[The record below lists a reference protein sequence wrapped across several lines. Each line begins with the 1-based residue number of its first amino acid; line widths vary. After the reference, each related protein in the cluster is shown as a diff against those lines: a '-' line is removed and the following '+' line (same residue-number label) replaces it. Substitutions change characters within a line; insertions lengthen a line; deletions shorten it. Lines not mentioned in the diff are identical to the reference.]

1 MASFAN
7 SLYNIIRTRIQ
18 KGYKYNGFPVYNL
31 SLSDAVRFENLAVK
45 YGFPPEW
52 LANLVNFESGGTFN
66 PAIKNSIGATG
77 LIQFLPST
85 ATGLGVSTVQ
95 LASMNFATQ
104 LGYVDKYL
112 SKFFNSIGVSRGIF
126 DKVKAK
132 VTSKFTQTDLFMM
145 IFYPDAVGKPGY
157 VFPASVT
164 KANSGIRMPVEYAK
178 KALNAAT
185 TPFRN
190 AFEYIKEGSKKT
202 IKYSRSHWVPIAIT
216 IAGISGLVYLGY
228 RYRVQLGFVKK
239 KV

>member
-7 SLYNIIRTRIQ
+7 SLYNIIRTRVQ
-18 KGYKYNGFPVYNL
+18 KGYKYNGYPVYNL
-31 SLSDAVRFENLAVK
+31 SLTDAVRFENLAVK

-85 ATGLGVSTVQ
+85 AAGLGVTTAQ
-95 LASMNFATQ
+95 LAVMNFAAQ
-104 LGYVDKYL
+104 LSYVDKYL
-112 SKFFNSIGVSRGIF
+112 SKFFNSLGISRGIF
-126 DKVKAK
+126 DKKKAK

-145 IFYPDAVGKPGY
+145 IFYPEAVGKPGFI
-157 VFPASVT
+157 FPAAVT
-164 KANSGIRMPVEYAK
+164 KANSGIKIPIEYAK

-190 AFEYIKEGSKKT
+190 ALEYIKAGSQKT
-202 IKYSRSHWVPIAIT
+202 IQYTRKHWVPVAIT
-216 IAGISGLVYLGY
+216 IAGIGSLIYLGY
-228 RYRVQLGFVKK
+228 RYRTQLGFVKK
-239 KV
+239 KI

>member
-7 SLYNIIRTRIQ
+7 SFYNIIRARIQ
-18 KGYKYNGFPVYNL
+18 KGYKYNGYPVYNL
-31 SLSDAVRFENLAVK
+31 SLADAVRFENLAVK
-45 YGFPPEW
+45 YGFPAEW

-85 ATGLGVSTVQ
+85 ATGLGVTVAQ
-95 LASMNFATQ
+95 LAAMNFATQ

-112 SKFFNSIGVSRGIF
+112 SRFFNGIGASRGIF
-126 DKVKAK
+126 DKKKAK
-132 VTSKFTQTDLFMM
+132 VTSRFTQTDLFMI
-145 IFYPDAVGKPGY
+145 IFYPDAVGKPGF

-178 KALNAAT
+178 KALNAAS

-190 AFEYIKEGSKKT
+190 ALEYIRAGSQKT
-202 IKYSRSHWVPIAIT
+202 VQYTKRHWVPVVIT
-216 IAGISGLVYLGY
+216 IAGISGVIYLGY